1 LVIWPTVLVIWPPC
15 SPALQVDDTR
25 KTLSFAVEELLK
37 DVAMEK
43 ATWLAARQQNKR
55 SSCSSIA
62 LPNTPSTHSPPDSPQ
77 HCSDA
82 AARSS
87 TCGSSSSSS
96 STSDEAGPQLA
107 NAAAAAAAAAADWQE
122 PRIGIFVVH
131 NKLKPKKAELP
142 LQVVNDGCYFSG
154 CDILDHWVIY
164 PWDAVDVWW
173 VAAAA

>member
-1 LVIWPTVLVIWPPC
+1 
-15 SPALQVDDTR
+15 
-25 KTLSFAVEELLK
+25 
-37 DVAMEK
+37 
-43 ATWLAARQQNKR
+43 LAARQQNKR

-77 HCSDA
+77 HCSD
-82 AARSS
+82 
-87 TCGSSSSSS
+87 
-96 STSDEAGPQLA
+96 
-107 NAAAAAAAAAADWQE
+107 AAAAADWQE